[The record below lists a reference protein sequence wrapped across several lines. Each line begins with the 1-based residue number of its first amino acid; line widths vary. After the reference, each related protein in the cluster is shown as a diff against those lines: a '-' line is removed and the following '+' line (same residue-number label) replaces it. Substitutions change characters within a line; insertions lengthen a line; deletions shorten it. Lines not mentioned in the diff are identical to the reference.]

1 MISEIEWLNE
11 PEART
16 YGEASVFLS
25 LLAPEI
31 EVDAAIIRLTKAPV
45 VVYRV
50 SDIMRAAKLDRS
62 YFREGA
68 IQRFVE
74 KIDAGEPLSPIL
86 IVRIDNTP
94 VVADGYHRLMAI
106 YESSENAKVR
116 CKIV

>member
-1 MISEIEWLNE
+1 MVSEIEWLDE
-11 PEART
+11 PAVGT
-16 YGEASVFLS
+16 YGEASIFLS

-50 SDIMRAAKLDRS
+50 SDIMRAAKLDQL
-62 YFREGA
+62 YFRGGTV
-68 IQRFVE
+68 QRFVE

-86 IVRIDNTP
+86 IVRIGNTP
-94 VVADGYHRLMAI
+94 VVVDGYHRLMAI

-116 CKIV
+116 CKII